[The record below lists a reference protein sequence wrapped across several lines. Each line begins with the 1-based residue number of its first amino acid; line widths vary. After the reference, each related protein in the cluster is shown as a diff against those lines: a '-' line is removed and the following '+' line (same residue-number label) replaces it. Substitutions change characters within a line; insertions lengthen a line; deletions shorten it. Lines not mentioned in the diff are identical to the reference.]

1 VESFGTPKEC
11 FCAHHNFVVAGD
23 VTGVLNTFAE
33 DCVISFFNTATYTRV
48 ETKGPKEASKLYTGF
63 LKLID
68 SKEVAIV
75 KGSEGGNNFN
85 GDTACFAYKS
95 KVPGSPKPMMS
106 FVSVD
111 LLKIRSR
118 IFGLATLA
126 LPLTCEFTQDLQS
139 VLMVSLANPTS
150 VTGHPSH
157 CD

>member
-1 VESFGTPKEC
+1 MV
-11 FCAHHNFVVAGD
+11 
-23 VTGVLNTFAE
+23 NTFAE
-33 DCVISFFNTATYTRV
+33 DCVISFFNTATNTRV
-48 ETKGPKEASKLYTGF
+48 EAKGHEEASKLYTGF

-68 SKEVAIV
+68 GNEVAIA

-85 GDTACFAYKS
+85 GDMAYFAYKS

-126 LPLTCEFTQDLQS
+126 LPLTCEVTQDLRPF
-139 VLMVSLANPTS
+139 LMVSLANPISWIQNTS
-150 VTGHPSH
+150 SKIYWSNL
-157 CD
+157 